1 MISLIGSLLQTSV
14 RLMLLLL
21 DTEKEVLLLLRFP
34 SNQLCVII
42 DLPKGKLTTYHNVI
56 DAGLTESCGSATLGF
71 PDEMCMMGTIVSA
84 FVYTE
89 IRLEKVPEMGY
100 DPLGDPPRGE
110 ICIKGRTAFAG
121 YYKNPEL
128 TREVL
133 RDGWFHTGR

>member
-56 DAGLTESCGSATLGF
+56 DAGLTESCGLATLGF
-71 PDEMCMMGTIVSA
+71 PNEMCMMGTVGSA
-84 FVYTE
+84 FVYTG
-89 IRLEKVPEMGY
+89 IHLEKVPEMGY

-121 YYKNPEL
+121 YYKNP
-128 TREVL
+128 
-133 RDGWFHTGR
+133 D